1 MIARPRAVNVSVAVI
16 EVEREP
22 FRLALSIH
30 VIDQKWYAVHC
41 HSKQPIWYS
50 IFCQSVSPA
59 YVLLLAREVDVV

>member
-1 MIARPRAVNVSVAVI
+1 MIPRSRAVDMPVAVV

-50 IFCQSVSPA
+50 IFCQSVSPV